1 MADISFSFVLAEA
14 ELELSAE
21 ETVVRARLQTAGIP
35 EADLAVI
42 TITATFVYDPAWRV
56 ALSVSVSGPLRVVA
70 RIFDVAEALGW
81 APEEG

>member
-1 MADISFSFVLAEA
+1 MAAVAFAFLLAEA
-14 ELELSAE
+14 ELELPAE
-21 ETVVRARLQTAGIP
+21 ETVVRGRLQTAGIS
-35 EADLAVI
+35 EADLAAI

-81 APEEG
+81 APEEI